1 MLIKLIDILIF
12 VTIAN
17 LQFAINVRNSAMF
30 RSNVL
35 SATKIT
41 ILGKVLFSVSLLI
54 SFILANDLYSQD
66 YGGFT
71 DPKTPGRHSRLNI
84 DSANIV
90 VIPHGIYA
98 EVTTEFWYRSVDL
111 KSSTDTLELYAVFSL
126 PPADFMNDSWLWVE
140 DTLVQAMII
149 DVNTAT
155 LIYEEIVHRLHK
167 DPSILYRRNTNGL
180 YEYRIYPNVGNK
192 SRHAKISFYTKMN
205 YLNGYAQFTYMPTI
219 LALSTNK
226 SIPRNYKFYLDSNF
240 NDNDVSSLGVEVN
253 YSSDDNGKFVEFNT
267 IQPISKQTFSYQYD
281 FSTPYFSISDRI
293 DDQQYYFTM
302 FDSKSLTSNY
312 VNQKINFLIDYDINR
327 TTIPRK
333 DVIDQLK
340 KVILSNL
347 NDGDSINIMIGDK
360 STINVFDRWVPCHTD
375 SINSLIDSNFYTKIG
390 FYSYLADLMFD
401 GVSFS
406 TKFNNTSSII
416 LLTSSEYAPT
426 PTTANPI
433 IQKCLQLMEPNI
445 YKVTTIDF
453 SDIHYSHYDINNEDY
468 YGNQYF
474 NEKIAELTR
483 SDFYSI
489 KVTSSTVFSMLNAA
503 FTNLKGTISDIGIY
517 VEPADGI
524 TIAETSENLIDQNS
538 NTKLIYEYGKIEG
551 GYPIDIKL
559 SALLDGKPVIQKY
572 QIDFQSVVKDDE
584 SAKMWNWK
592 YLRVLEDKK
601 NKTKKESLDL
611 TTRSISNRILTT
623 QTAFLCLEPWM
634 MHRDTAEGGTATA
647 VIEEMPAAGLEINY
661 GPNPI
666 ESSLEIS
673 IKVTNESTVISS
685 IAIFDVLGN
694 LVREFSFDCYARSLA
709 LNWDACNENFS
720 RVPAGIYYL
729 VIKTNSGSKI
739 LKLVVV

>member
-1 MLIKLIDILIF
+1 MTDRFHSSL
-12 VTIAN
+12 VN
-17 LQFAINVRNSAMF
+17 LRFAIYIRAYSMSE
-30 RSNVL
+30 SNVL
-35 SATKIT
+35 SGSKIQ
-41 ILGKVLFSVSLLI
+41 ILGKILVSVS
-54 SFILANDLYSQD
+54 FVVCFFFAHNLYSED

-71 DPKTPGRHSRLNI
+71 DPQTPGRHSRLNI

-126 PPADFMNDSWLWVE
+126 PPTDFMNDSWLWVE

-167 DPSILYRRNTNGL
+167 DPSILYRRNTSGL

-192 SRHAKISFYTKMN
+192 SRHAKISFFTKLN
-205 YLNGYAQFTYMPTI
+205 YNNGLAQFTFSPT
-219 LALSTNK
+219 LLGLSSNK

-240 NDNDVSSLGVEVN
+240 TDIDLSSIQETAN
-253 YSSDDNGKFVEFNT
+253 YSSNDNGKFVEFNT
-267 IQPISKQTFSYQYD
+267 GNNITKQTFSYQYD

-302 FDSKSLTSNY
+302 FDSKSLISNY
-312 VNQKINFLIDYDINR
+312 VNQKINFLIDYDINK
-327 TTIPRK
+327 TTIARK

-340 KVILSNL
+340 KVILANL
-347 NDGDSINIMIGDK
+347 NASDSINIMIGDK
-360 STINVFDRWVPCHTD
+360 STINVFDRWVPCHKDT
-375 SINSLIDSNFYTKIG
+375 INSLIDSTFYNKIG
-390 FYSYLADLMFD
+390 FYSYLADLMYD
-401 GVSFS
+401 GISFS

-445 YKVTTIDF
+445 YKATTIDF
-453 SDIHYSHYDINNEDY
+453 SDIHYSKYTINKEDY
-468 YGNQYF
+468 YGDQYF
-474 NEKIAELTR
+474 NEKIAQLTG
-483 SDFYSI
+483 SDYYSV
-489 KVTSSTVFSMLNAA
+489 KGSSSTVFSMLNTA
-503 FTNLKGTISDIGIY
+503 FTTLKGTITDIGIY

-524 TIAETSENLIDQNS
+524 TIAETSENLIDQSS

-559 SALLDGKPVIQKY
+559 SALLDGKPVIQKH

-592 YLRVLEDKK
+592 YLRTLEDKN
-601 NKTKKESLDL
+601 NKTKKESNDL
-611 TTRSISNRILTT
+611 TSRSISNRILTT

-634 MHRDTAEGGTATA
+634 MHRDTAEGDPTTS
-647 VIEEMPAAGLEINY
+647 VQEELSVVGLDISY

-666 ESSLEIS
+666 ENNLQIELKITDENTMIS
-673 IKVTNESTVISS
+673 FIGIYDVI
-685 IAIFDVLGN
+685 GN
-694 LVREFSFDCYARSLA
+694 LIKEFYIDSYSRSIN
-709 LNWDACNENFS
+709 LNWDASSENQMK
-720 RVPAGIYYL
+720 VAPGVYYL

-739 LKLVVV
+739 LKLVVL